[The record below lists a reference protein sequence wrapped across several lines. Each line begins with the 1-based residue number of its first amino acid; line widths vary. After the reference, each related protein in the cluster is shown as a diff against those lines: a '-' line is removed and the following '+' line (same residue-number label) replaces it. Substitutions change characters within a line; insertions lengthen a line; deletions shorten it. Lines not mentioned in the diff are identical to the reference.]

1 MSLRLVTLSAA
12 PHAGRVADV
21 DNQLAV
27 VLIACIVF
35 FTIFPWRPILRTR
48 PIPWASLQPV
58 VLLTLSSLLQV
69 AFIVI
74 VAANVIGL
82 ENSLKFAVFGVPI
95 CVFAIVLAE
104 RRKRTRSDPP
114 RGTVF
119 APSSD

>member
-1 MSLRLVTLSAA
+1 MPGS
-12 PHAGRVADV
+12 VADV

-35 FTIFPWRPILRTR
+35 FTIFPWQPILRTR

-114 RGTVF
+114 RGTVVC
-119 APSSD
+119 SIV